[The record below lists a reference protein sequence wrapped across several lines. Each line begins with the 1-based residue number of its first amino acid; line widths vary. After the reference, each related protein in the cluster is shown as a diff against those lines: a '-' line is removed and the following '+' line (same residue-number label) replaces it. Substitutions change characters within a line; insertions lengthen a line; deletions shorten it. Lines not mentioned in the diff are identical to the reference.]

1 MSTVAVS
8 NAKRRKIVKRRIGN
22 FLIVFFALVYLI
34 PLYIAV
40 SNSFKD
46 YWDVIKSPLSLPT
59 APTMENYKEAFHSSN
74 ILSLYGTSI
83 LITVTSVALLVLI
96 TSTAAYIIIRR
107 NNKLCKFLYGF
118 ALIGIMVP
126 PVVTLVPSIKTLSML
141 GLMYTPWG
149 LLMFYGGAYFST
161 TIFLYTGFINS
172 IPVTLDESAYIDG
185 ANTFTVF
192 FRIIFPLLKPCTAT
206 AVILMGMWIWNDFL
220 NPMYILGSTA
230 GKTITLG
237 IYSSIGAYTSK
248 WNLVFANVILASFPI
263 VILYLC
269 MQKQFMAGLTA
280 GAVKG

>member
-1 MSTVAVS
+1 MSTIVTSAGR
-8 NAKRRKIVKRRIGN
+8 KRKIGN
-22 FLIVFFALVYLI
+22 GVRSFLIILFALIYLI
-34 PLYIAV
+34 PLYIAMT
-40 SNSFKD
+40 NAFKG
-46 YWDVIKSPLSLPT
+46 YWEVIKSPLSLPSE
-59 APTMENYKEAFHSSN
+59 PTMDNFVEAFHSSN

-83 LITVTSVALLVLI
+83 LITFSSVALLVLI
-96 TSTAAYIIIRR
+96 CSTAAYIIIRR
-107 NNKLCKFLYGF
+107 KNKLCKFLYGF

-185 ANTFTVF
+185 ANTITIF

-206 AVILMGMWIWNDFL
+206 AIILMGMWIWNDFL
-220 NPMYILGSTA
+220 NPMYILGTTA

-237 IYSSIGAYTSK
+237 IYNSIGALTSK

-263 VILYLC
+263 VLLYLC
-269 MQKQFMAGLTA
+269 MQKQFMSGLTA

>member
-1 MSTVAVS
+1 MSTIVTIAGR
-8 NAKRRKIVKRRIGN
+8 KRKIGN
-22 FLIVFFALVYLI
+22 GLRSFLIILFALIYLI
-34 PLYIAV
+34 PLYIAMT
-40 SNSFKD
+40 NAFKG
-46 YWDVIKSPLSLPT
+46 YWEVIKSPLSLPSE
-59 APTMENYKEAFHSSN
+59 PTMDNFVEAFHSSN

-83 LITVTSVALLVLI
+83 LITFSSVALLVLI
-96 TSTAAYIIIRR
+96 CSTAAYIIIRR
-107 NNKLCKFLYGF
+107 KNKLCKFLYGF

-185 ANTFTVF
+185 ANTITIF

-206 AVILMGMWIWNDFL
+206 AIILMGMWIWNDFL
-220 NPMYILGSTA
+220 NPMYILGTTA

-237 IYSSIGAYTSK
+237 IYNSIGALTSK

-263 VILYLC
+263 VVLYLC
-269 MQKQFMAGLTA
+269 MQKQFMSGLTA

>member
-8 NAKRRKIVKRRIGN
+8 NAKRQKIVKRRIGN

-59 APTMENYKEAFHSSN
+59 APTMENYKEAFHS
-74 ILSLYGTSI
+74 
-83 LITVTSVALLVLI
+83 
-96 TSTAAYIIIRR
+96 IIRR

-237 IYSSIGAYTSK
+237 IYNSIGAYTSK
-248 WNLVFANVILASFPI
+248 WNLVFANVVLASFPI

-269 MQKQFMAGLTA
+269 MQKQFMTGLTA

>member
-1 MSTVAVS
+1 MSTMVTTAG
-8 NAKRRKIVKRRIGN
+8 KKKKIGSGVRN
-22 FLIVFFALVYLI
+22 VLILFGSLIYLI
-34 PLYIAV
+34 PLYIAI
-40 SNSFKD
+40 SNAFKS
-46 YWDVIKSPLSLPT
+46 YWDVIKSPLALPT
-59 APTMENYKEAFHSSN
+59 EPTMDNFIEAFHSSN
-74 ILSLYGTSI
+74 ILSLYGNSI
-83 LITVTSVALLVLI
+83 LITFSSVALLILI
-96 TSTAAYIIIRR
+96 CSSAAYIIIRR
-107 NNKLCKFLYGF
+107 KNKLCKFLYGF

-172 IPVTLDESAYIDG
+172 IPATLDESAYIDG
-185 ANTFTVF
+185 ASTITIF

-220 NPMYILGSTA
+220 NPMYILGTTA

-237 IYSSIGAYTSK
+237 IYNSIGALTSK

-269 MQKQFMAGLTA
+269 MQKQFMTGLTA

>member
-1 MSTVAVS
+1 MSTLA
-8 NAKRRKIVKRRIGN
+8 NRRKIGRGARGA
-22 FLIVFFALVYLI
+22 LTLLFALVYLI

-40 SNSFKD
+40 ANSFKT
-46 YWDVIKSPLSLPT
+46 YWEVVKSPLSLPSR
-59 APTMENYKEAFHSSN
+59 PTLENFIEAFHSSN

-83 LITVTSVALLVLI
+83 LITASSVALLVLI
-96 TSTAAYIIIRR
+96 SSTAAYIIIRR
-107 NNKLCKFLYGF
+107 KNRICRFLYGF

-185 ANTFTVF
+185 AGTITIF
-192 FRIIFPLLKPCTAT
+192 FRIIFPLLRPCTAT

-230 GKTITLG
+230 GKTITTG
-237 IYSSIGAYTSK
+237 IYNSIGAYTSK

-263 VILYLC
+263 VVLYLC

>member
-1 MSTVAVS
+1 MSTIVTSAGR
-8 NAKRRKIVKRRIGN
+8 KRKIGN
-22 FLIVFFALVYLI
+22 GVRSFLIILFALIYLI
-34 PLYIAV
+34 PLYIAMT
-40 SNSFKD
+40 NAFKG
-46 YWDVIKSPLSLPT
+46 YWEVIKSPLSLPSE
-59 APTMENYKEAFHSSN
+59 PTMDNFIEAFHSSN

-83 LITVTSVALLVLI
+83 LITFSSVALLVLI
-96 TSTAAYIIIRR
+96 CSTAAYIIIRR
-107 NNKLCKFLYGF
+107 KNKLCKFLYGF

-185 ANTFTVF
+185 ANTITIF

-206 AVILMGMWIWNDFL
+206 AIILMGMWIWNDFL
-220 NPMYILGSTA
+220 NPMYILGTTA

-237 IYSSIGAYTSK
+237 IYNSIGALTSK

-263 VILYLC
+263 VLLYLC
-269 MQKQFMAGLTA
+269 MQKQFMSGLTA

>member
-1 MSTVAVS
+1 MTALTA
-8 NAKRRKIVKRRIGN
+8 NRRRKKWAGRLGRNVMTI
-22 FLIVFFALVYLI
+22 LFALIYLI

-40 SNSFKD
+40 VNSFKS

-59 APTMENYKEAFHSSN
+59 SPTLDNFIEAFQSSN

-83 LITVTSVALLVLI
+83 LITGTSVALLILI
-96 TSTAAYIIIRR
+96 CSTAAYIIIRR
-107 NNKLCKFLYGF
+107 KNKICKFLYGF

-172 IPVTLDESAYIDG
+172 IPETLDESAYIDG
-185 ANTFTVF
+185 ANTVTIF

-206 AVILMGMWIWNDFL
+206 VIILMGMWIWNDFL

-237 IYSSIGAYTSK
+237 IYNSIGAYTSK
-248 WNLVFANVILASFPI
+248 WNMVFANVILASFP
-263 VILYLC
+263 VVVLYLC
-269 MQKQFMAGLTA
+269 MQKQFMTGLTA

>member
-1 MSTVAVS
+1 MSTIVTSAGR
-8 NAKRRKIVKRRIGN
+8 KRKIGN
-22 FLIVFFALVYLI
+22 GVRSFLIILFALIYLI
-34 PLYIAV
+34 PLYIAMT
-40 SNSFKD
+40 NAFKG
-46 YWDVIKSPLSLPT
+46 YWEVIKSPLSLPSE
-59 APTMENYKEAFHSSN
+59 PTMDNFVEAFHSSN

-83 LITVTSVALLVLI
+83 LITFSSVALLVLI
-96 TSTAAYIIIRR
+96 CSTAAYIIIRR
-107 NNKLCKFLYGF
+107 KNKLCKFLYGF

-185 ANTFTVF
+185 ANTITIF

-206 AVILMGMWIWNDFL
+206 AIILMGMWIWNDFL
-220 NPMYILGSTA
+220 NPMYILGTTA

-237 IYSSIGAYTSK
+237 IYNSIGALTSK

-263 VILYLC
+263 VLLYLC
-269 MQKQFMAGLTA
+269 LQKQFMSGLTA

>member
-1 MSTVAVS
+1 MSMRSSAVRGS
-8 NAKRRKIVKRRIGN
+8 VIRNALTLLFG
-22 FLIVFFALVYLI
+22 LIYLF

-40 SNSFKD
+40 ANSFKT
-46 YWDVIKSPLSLPT
+46 YAEIIKSPLSLP
-59 APTMENYKEAFHSSN
+59 AHPTFDNFVEAFHSSN

-83 LITVTSVALLVLI
+83 LITFSSVALLILI
-96 TSTAAYIIIRR
+96 SSTAAYVIIRR
-107 NNKLCKFLYGF
+107 NTRFCKFLYAF

-141 GLMYTPWG
+141 HLMYKPSG

-172 IPVTLDESAYIDG
+172 IPASLDESAYMDG
-185 ANTFTVF
+185 ASTITIF

-206 AVILMGMWIWNDFL
+206 AIILMGMWIWNDFL

-230 GKTITLG
+230 GRTITTG
-237 IYSSIGAYTSK
+237 IYNAIGAYTSQ

-269 MQKQFMAGLTA
+269 MQKQFMSGLTA

>member
-1 MSTVAVS
+1 MSTVAKKPFSRKRITSVS
-8 NAKRRKIVKRRIGN
+8 RNTMT
-22 FLIVFFALVYLI
+22 LLFALIYLI
-34 PLYIAV
+34 PLYIAIV
-40 SNSFKD
+40 NSFKT
-46 YWDVIKSPLSLPT
+46 YWDVLKSPLSPPLQ
-59 APTMENYKEAFHSSN
+59 PTMENFVEAFHSSH
-74 ILSLYGTSI
+74 ILSLYATSI
-83 LITVTSVALLVLI
+83 LITASSVLLLI
-96 TSTAAYIIIRR
+96 FISSTAAYIIIRR
-107 NNKLCKFLYGF
+107 KNKLCKFLYGF

-141 GLMYTPWG
+141 GLMYKPWG
-149 LLMFYGGAYFST
+149 LLMFYGGTYFST

-172 IPVTLDESAYIDG
+172 IPRTLDESAYIDG
-185 ANTFTVF
+185 ASTITIF

-206 AVILMGMWIWNDFL
+206 VVILMGMWIWNDFL

-263 VILYLC
+263 VVLYLC
-269 MQKQFMAGLTA
+269 MQKQFMTGLTA

>member
-1 MSTVAVS
+1 MSTIVTKAGR
-8 NAKRRKIVKRRIGN
+8 KRTVGN
-22 FLIVFFALVYLI
+22 GIRSGLILLFALIYLI

-40 SNSFKD
+40 SNAFKS

-59 APTMENYKEAFHSSN
+59 EPTMDNFIEAFHSSN

-83 LITVTSVALLVLI
+83 LITFSSVALLILI
-96 TSTAAYIIIRR
+96 CSSAAYIIIRR
-107 NNKLCKFLYGF
+107 KNKLCKFLYGF

-172 IPVTLDESAYIDG
+172 IPRTLDESAYIDG
-185 ANTFTVF
+185 ANTITIF

-206 AVILMGMWIWNDFL
+206 AIILMGMWIWNDFL
-220 NPMYILGSTA
+220 NPMYILGTTA

-237 IYSSIGAYTSK
+237 IYNSIGALTSK

-263 VILYLC
+263 VVLYLC
-269 MQKQFMAGLTA
+269 MQRQFMDGLTA

>member
-1 MSTVAVS
+1 MSITVT
-8 NAKRRKIVKRRIGN
+8 KIGRRKIAGRRIRSG
-22 FLIVFFALVYLI
+22 LIVFFALVYLL

-40 SNSFKD
+40 SNSFKT
-46 YWDVIKSPLSLPT
+46 YWDVIKSPMSIPT
-59 APTMENYKEAFHSSN
+59 APTMDNYVEAFHASN

-83 LITVTSVALLVLI
+83 LITFSSVLLLVMI
-96 TSTAAYIIIRR
+96 SSAAAYIIIRR

-141 GLMYTPWG
+141 GLMFTPWG

-185 ANTFTVF
+185 ASTFTVF

-237 IYSSIGAYTSK
+237 IYNSIGAYTSK

-269 MQKQFMAGLTA
+269 LQKQFMTGLTA

>member
-1 MSTVAVS
+1 MSTIVTSAGK
-8 NAKRRKIVKRRIGN
+8 KRTIGN
-22 FLIVFFALVYLI
+22 GVRSALILLFALIYLI

-40 SNSFKD
+40 SNAFKS
-46 YWDVIKSPLSLPT
+46 YWDVIKSPLALPSE
-59 APTMENYKEAFHSSN
+59 PTMDNFVEAFHSSN

-83 LITVTSVALLVLI
+83 LITFSSVALLILI
-96 TSTAAYIIIRR
+96 CSTAAYIIIRR
-107 NNKLCKFLYGF
+107 KNKLCKFLYGF

-185 ANTFTVF
+185 ANTITIF

-206 AVILMGMWIWNDFL
+206 AIILMGMWIWNDFL
-220 NPMYILGSTA
+220 NPMYILGTTA

-237 IYSSIGAYTSK
+237 IYNSIGALTSK

-263 VILYLC
+263 VVLYLC
-269 MQKQFMAGLTA
+269 MQKQFMNGLTA

>member
-1 MSTVAVS
+1 M
-8 NAKRRKIVKRRIGN
+8 
-22 FLIVFFALVYLI
+22 
-34 PLYIAV
+34 
-40 SNSFKD
+40 
-46 YWDVIKSPLSLPT
+46 
-59 APTMENYKEAFHSSN
+59 
-74 ILSLYGTSI
+74 
-83 LITVTSVALLVLI
+83 ALLVLI
-96 TSTAAYIIIRR
+96 CSSAAYIIIRR
-107 NNKLCKFLYGF
+107 KNKLCKFLYGF

-172 IPVTLDESAYIDG
+172 IPATLDESAYIDG
-185 ANTFTVF
+185 ASTITIF

-206 AVILMGMWIWNDFL
+206 AIILMGMWIWNDFL
-220 NPMYILGSTA
+220 NPMYILGTTA

-237 IYSSIGAYTSK
+237 IYNSIGALTSK

-269 MQKQFMAGLTA
+269 MQKQFMTGLTA

>member
-1 MSTVAVS
+1 MSTATG
-8 NAKRRKIVKRRIGN
+8 KTIRKGTAGRLGKN
-22 FLIVFFALVYLI
+22 TLIVFFALVYLF

-40 SNSFKD
+40 VNSFKS
-46 YWDVIKSPLSLPT
+46 YWDVIKSPLALPSQ
-59 APTMENYKEAFHSSN
+59 PTFDNFTEAFHSSN

-83 LITVTSVALLVLI
+83 LITFSSVAMLILVC
-96 TSTAAYIIIRR
+96 SAAAYIIIRR
-107 NNKLCKFLYGF
+107 KNRICKFLYGF

-172 IPVTLDESAYIDG
+172 IPATLDESAYIDG
-185 ANTFTVF
+185 ANTVTIF
-192 FRIIFPLLKPCTAT
+192 FRIIFPLLRPCTAT
-206 AVILMGMWIWNDFL
+206 VVILMGMWIWNDFL

-237 IYSSIGAYTSK
+237 IYNSIGAYTSK

-269 MQKQFMAGLTA
+269 MQKQFMTGLTA

>member
-1 MSTVAVS
+1 MD
-8 NAKRRKIVKRRIGN
+8 N
-22 FLIVFFALVYLI
+22 FI
-34 PLYIAV
+34 
-40 SNSFKD
+40 
-46 YWDVIKSPLSLPT
+46 
-59 APTMENYKEAFHSSN
+59 EAFHSSN

-83 LITVTSVALLVLI
+83 LITFTSVALLVLI
-96 TSTAAYIIIRR
+96 CSTAAYIIIRR
-107 NNKLCKFLYGF
+107 KNKLCKFLYGF

-172 IPVTLDESAYIDG
+172 IPETLDESAYIDG
-185 ANTFTVF
+185 ANTITIF

-206 AVILMGMWIWNDFL
+206 AIILMGMWIWNDFL
-220 NPMYILGSTA
+220 NPMYILGTTA

-237 IYSSIGAYTSK
+237 IYNSIGALTSK

-263 VILYLC
+263 VVLYLC
-269 MQKQFMAGLTA
+269 MQKQFMNGLTA

>member
-1 MSTVAVS
+1 MSMGASRTAT
-8 NAKRRKIVKRRIGN
+8 RKKAGRAGRNTLTLLFG
-22 FLIVFFALVYLI
+22 LIYLF

-40 SNSFKD
+40 VNAFKG
-46 YWDVIKSPLSLPT
+46 YAEIIKSPLSLPSS
-59 APTMENYKEAFHSSN
+59 PTLDNFIEAFHSSN

-83 LITVTSVALLVLI
+83 LITFTSVTLLILI
-96 TSTAAYIIIRR
+96 SSTAAYIIVRR
-107 NNKLCKFLYGF
+107 DNKICKFLYGF

-172 IPVTLDESAYIDG
+172 IPATLDESAYIDG
-185 ANTFTVF
+185 ASTITIF

-237 IYSSIGAYTSK
+237 IYNSIGALTSR
-248 WNLVFANVILASFPI
+248 WNLVFSNVILASFPI

-269 MQKQFMAGLTA
+269 MQKQFMDGLTA